1 MSYECMPIFSGIR
14 PPMWPV
20 RMCEKNGHF
29 HVLQYTVHVHVSY
42 VLPIVV
48 IGNKIIHAPIR
59 KNAMK
64 SSIFECL
71 AKFQWNLVE
80 GGLLYQADVVS

>member
-1 MSYECMPIFSGIR
+1 MDKVME
-14 PPMWPV
+14 
-20 RMCEKNGHF
+20 
-29 HVLQYTVHVHVSY
+29 VLQGNLQQRIQYTVHVHVSY

-64 SSIFECL
+64 SSIFDCP

-80 GGLLYQADVVS
+80 GGLLYQADLLLREISE